1 MLKKRLFILSLALLA
16 AAPFLLP
23 SAASEWLRRLAPV
36 RDARIAVAERLS
48 GAARTFSIL
57 RDLRSV
63 GERNLALEEEN
74 ARLRLQLVLNDGIK
88 RENEEL
94 SKLLKIKDTYSRYAI
109 IPARILHYSAVN
121 PNRIT
126 IHFDEQYAK
135 HLAQN
140 APAVSS
146 MGLVGL
152 VKSFGRNHAEVE
164 LITSRN
170 FSLPAVLESR
180 EECTAILRGNGQT
193 LSIQFLE
200 KVCNTPPAT
209 GRKMLSANL
218 SENYSLPYIPIG
230 VIGTLDDDE
239 TNILFYRGEA
249 VPLFKKGKL
258 NHLFIIAGGSFADEK
273 LHP

>member
-1 MLKKRLFILSLALLA
+1 MLKRNLFILSLVLLA
-16 AAPFLLP
+16 AAAFFLP
-23 SAASEWLRRLAPV
+23 GTVSEWFLRVPLV
-36 RDARIAVAERLS
+36 RDARIAVDAELS
-48 GAARTFSIL
+48 RIAHTFSIL
-57 RDLRSV
+57 SDLRSV
-63 GERNLALEEEN
+63 GERNIALEEEN
-74 ARLRLQLVLNDGIK
+74 ARLRLQLIMNDGIK

-109 IPARILHYSAVN
+109 IPARILSYSAVN

-126 IHFDEQYAK
+126 IHYDEQYAK

-200 KVCNTPPAT
+200 KVCNNPPAT
-209 GRKMLSANL
+209 GKKMLSANL

-230 VIGTLDDDE
+230 VIGTLTDDE
-239 TNILFYRGEA
+239 TNILFYKGEA

-273 LHP
+273 LLP

>member
-1 MLKKRLFILSLALLA
+1 MLKRRLFILSLALIA
-16 AAPFLLP
+16 ATPFLLP
-23 SAASEWLRRLAPV
+23 GAASEWFWRLSPI

-48 GAARTFSIL
+48 AAARTLSIL
-57 RDLRSV
+57 SDLHRV
-63 GERNLALEEEN
+63 GERNIALEEEN

-94 SKLLKIKDTYSRYAI
+94 SKLLKIQDTYSRYAI
-109 IPARILHYSAVN
+109 IPARMLSFSAVN

-126 IHFDEQYAK
+126 VHFDEAYAR

-152 VKSFGRNHAEVE
+152 VKSFGSNHAEVE

-209 GRKMLSANL
+209 GMKMLSANL

-230 VIGTLDDDE
+230 VIGALHDDE
-239 TNILFYRGEA
+239 TNILFYKGEV

-258 NHLFIIAGGSFADEK
+258 NHLFIIAGGSFSDEK
-273 LHP
+273 LLP

>member
-1 MLKKRLFILSLALLA
+1 MLKRNLFILSFALLA
-16 AAPFLLP
+16 AAAFFLP
-23 SAASEWLRRLAPV
+23 GAVSEWFWRISYV
-36 RDARIAVAERLS
+36 RDARIAVDTELDRI
-48 GAARTFSIL
+48 ARTLSIL
-57 RDLRSV
+57 GDLRQV
-63 GERNLALEEEN
+63 GERNIALEEEN
-74 ARLRLQLVLNDGIK
+74 ARLRLQLIMNDGIK

-109 IPARILHYSAVN
+109 IPARILSYSAVN

-126 IHFDEQYAK
+126 IHYDEQYAK

-209 GRKMLSANL
+209 GMKMLSANL

-230 VIGTLDDDE
+230 IIGALTDDE
-239 TNILFYRGEA
+239 TNILFYKGEA
-249 VPLFKKGKL
+249 LPLFKKGKL
-258 NHLFIIAGGSFADEK
+258 NHLFIIAGGSFVDEK
-273 LHP
+273 LFP